1 MIMKFKQILAFSL
14 VAISSAFLL
23 NSCGGDEPN
32 PAPGLDFI
40 AEGGSITG
48 DVNMDGDKAFT
59 IVFQVTDDSKVKT
72 VEVTSVVD
80 GRISPQLDTTI
91 NASSAKI
98 KLSRKSL
105 ARIASEVW
113 TIMVTDDKGST
124 TSKSIT
130 INTTSAAS
138 GDPLTSFEK
147 DNANVP
153 FKLWNYQ
160 GPNPEAFN
168 LLDGVPLQR
177 NDPSAEKDLQ
187 DSCVLAEVSTWPGRV
202 TSKNGTLFKKVTS
215 YTYDNVVNTGQLDA
229 AWNASGSETKVFV
242 AVKGDLYIAKIS
254 RTNAKVLV
262 YITDVIKTAGDNLDY
277 VQFKFKKKTI

>member
-1 MIMKFKQILAFSL
+1 MKLKQILAFSL

-23 NSCGGDEPN
+23 NSCTGDNPN

-48 DVNMDGDKAFT
+48 DVTMDGDKPFT

-98 KLSRKSL
+98 KLTRKSL
-105 ARIASEVW
+105 ARIAEEVW
-113 TIMVTDDKGST
+113 TITVTDDKGAT
-124 TSKSIT
+124 TSKSLKIS
-130 INTTSAAS
+130 TTSAAA

-147 DNANVP
+147 DNNNLP
-153 FKLWNYQ
+153 FQLWNFQ
-160 GPNPEAFN
+160 GPKPGAFD
-168 LLDGVPLQR
+168 LLDGTPR
-177 NDPSAEKDLQ
+177 TKNDPESEKDLQ
-187 DSCVLAEVSTWPGRV
+187 DSTLTAEIANWPGRV
-202 TSKNGTLFKKVTS
+202 TSHNGTLFKKVTTF
-215 YTYDNVVNTGQLDA
+215 TYDEVLNTGQLDA
-229 AWNASGSETKVFV
+229 VWNASGAEKKFIVV
-242 AVKGDLYIAKIS
+242 AKGDLYVAKIL

-262 YITDVIKTAGDNLDY
+262 YISDVVKTAGDNLDY